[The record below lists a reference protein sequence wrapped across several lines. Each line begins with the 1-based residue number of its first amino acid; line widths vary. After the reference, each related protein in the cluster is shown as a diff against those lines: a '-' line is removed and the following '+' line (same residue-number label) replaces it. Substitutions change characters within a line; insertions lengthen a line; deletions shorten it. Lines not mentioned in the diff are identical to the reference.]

1 MFSFIKIFSLI
12 YNFIRQYFGV
22 IIGCFGFFLV
32 RKHLKLIY
40 EKQELKKT
48 LDEHIEINKSQENV
62 IKVKEDVIQAIK
74 DVNDVDIKSNIKRMR
89 KKDL

>member
-1 MFSFIKIFSLI
+1 MFSFIKIFTAVF
-12 YNFIRQYFGV
+12 NFIRQYFGV
-22 IIGCFGFFLV
+22 IIAFFGFYLV
-32 RKHLKLIY
+32 RKNLKLIY
-40 EKQELKKT
+40 EKQALKKT

-62 IKVKEDVIQAIK
+62 IQVKEDVIQAIK

>member
-1 MFSFIKIFSLI
+1 MLSFIKIFS
-12 YNFIRQYFGV
+12 FIRQYFGV
-22 IIGCFGFFLV
+22 IIAFFGFYLV

-48 LDEHIEINKSQENV
+48 LDENIEINKSQENV
-62 IKVKEDVIQAIK
+62 IQVKEDVIQAIK

>member
-1 MFSFIKIFSLI
+1 MFSFIKIFS
-12 YNFIRQYFGV
+12 FIRQYIGV
-22 IIGCFGFFLV
+22 FVGLFGFYLI
-32 RKHLKLIY
+32 RKNLKLIY
-40 EKQELKKT
+40 EKQALKKT

-62 IKVKEDVIQAIK
+62 IQVKEDVIQAIK

>member
-1 MFSFIKIFSLI
+1 MFSFIKIFS
-12 YNFIRQYFGV
+12 FIRQYTGV
-22 IIGCFGFFLV
+22 FVGLFGFYLI
-32 RKHLKLIY
+32 RKNLKLIY
-40 EKQELKKT
+40 EKQALKKT

-62 IKVKEDVIQAIK
+62 IQVKEDVIQAIK

>member
-1 MFSFIKIFSLI
+1 MFS
-12 YNFIRQYFGV
+12 FIRQYFGV
-22 IIGCFGFFLV
+22 IIAFFGFYLV
-32 RKHLKLIY
+32 RKFLKLIY
-40 EKQELKKT
+40 EKQEFKKT

-62 IKVKEDVIQAIK
+62 IQVKEDVIQAIK

>member
-1 MFSFIKIFSLI
+1 MFSFIKIFS
-12 YNFIRQYFGV
+12 FIRQYIGV
-22 IIGCFGFFLV
+22 FVGLFGFYLI
-32 RKHLKLIY
+32 KKNLKLIY
-40 EKQELKKT
+40 EKQALKKT

-62 IKVKEDVIQAIK
+62 IQVKEDVIQAIK